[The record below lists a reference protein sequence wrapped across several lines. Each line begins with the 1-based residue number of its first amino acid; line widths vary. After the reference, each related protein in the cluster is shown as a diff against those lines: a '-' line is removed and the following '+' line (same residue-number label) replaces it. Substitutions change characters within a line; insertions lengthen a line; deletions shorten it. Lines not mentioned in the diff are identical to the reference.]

1 MDGIN
6 LAILVGGLLFVVS
19 IIATLIS
26 ARLGAPMLLVFLI
39 IGMLA
44 GKQGLVG
51 IQFDN
56 PQVAFL
62 IGSIALTI
70 ILFDGGMRTRPERLR
85 VALAPAS
92 VLATFGV
99 ILTCVILGVAA
110 AYILNL
116 SLLEGLLLG
125 AILSSTDAAAVFSIF
140 QSQGIRIKQRVAST
154 LEIESGSNDPMA
166 IMLTLTILGMIVEG
180 KTLSFEVGKT
190 FLQQAVVGAVMGYV
204 AGRIFIFLCKKLPL
218 NFAFFPLF
226 AVASCVLIYAVTNV
240 FGGSGFLAVYLM
252 GYLVGNARL
261 PQIVHILRMLDGL
274 AWLSQISMFLMLGLL
289 VVPSNLMHHLLPAL
303 LIAGVMI
310 FVARPIAVFISLI
323 PFRFPIR
330 DQVFVSW
337 VGLRGAVPIILAL
350 FPWLAGMPN
359 EHLYFDVAFVVV
371 IVSLVVQGW
380 SIVPIAR
387 WLKLEVPAE
396 LAPDQAMPL
405 DAVPS
410 NDLLEVLA
418 FKVTDTSPVLA
429 IGWHD
434 LVFKQPIQ
442 FLGIIRDGEWILPDK
457 KPQFNVHDT
466 LMVMAKL
473 KHVQKISEVLAKDAE
488 ISVQSNTSFFGD
500 FVLNGNISISDLDA
514 FYTINFDGGDKNQTL
529 AAYIIRRF
537 HRRVVIG
544 DQVRLDGLLLTV
556 REVDDTGD
564 VIQVGIKLVEE
575 KPKIA

>member
-6 LAILVGGLLFVVS
+6 LAILVGGFLFVIS

-44 GKQGLVG
+44 GEEGIVG

-62 IGSIALTI
+62 IGSIALVI
-70 ILFDGGMRTRPERLR
+70 ILFDGGMRTHPERFR

-92 VLATFGV
+92 MLATVGV
-99 ILTCVILGVAA
+99 VLTCAIVGVSA
-110 AYILNL
+110 AY
-116 SLLEGLLLG
+116 LLDMTLLQGLLLG

-140 QSQGIRIKQRVAST
+140 QSQGLRIKERVAST

-166 IMLTLTILGMIVEG
+166 VMLTLTLVGVLAEG
-180 KTLSFEVGKT
+180 HALSWDVGRT
-190 FLQQAVVGAVMGYV
+190 FLQQAVVGGIMGYG
-204 AGRIFIFLCKKLPL
+204 AGRVFVFLCRKLPL
-218 NFAFFPLF
+218 NFAFFPLL
-226 AVASCVLIYAVTNV
+226 AVASCIFIYAMTNM

-261 PQIVHILRMLDGL
+261 PQIIHILRMHDGL
-274 AWLSQISMFLMLGLL
+274 AWISQISMFLMLGLL
-289 VVPSNLMHHLLPAL
+289 VVPSNLMNHLLSAL
-303 LIAGVMI
+303 ILAAILI
-310 FVARPIAVFISLI
+310 FVARPIAVLFSLI
-323 PFRFPIR
+323 PFRFPVR
-330 DQVFVSW
+330 DQLFISW

-350 FPWLAGMPN
+350 FPWLAGMPD

-380 SIVPIAR
+380 SIVPVAR

-396 LAPDQAMPL
+396 LAPDNAMPL
-405 DAVPS
+405 DAIPS
-410 NDLLEVLA
+410 NDVMEVLS
-418 FKVTDTSPVLA
+418 FKVTDTSPVLTL
-429 IGWHD
+429 GWQD
-434 LVFKQPIQ
+434 FQFKQPIQ

-457 KPQFNVHDT
+457 KPVFHADDT
-466 LMVMAKL
+466 LMVLAKL

-488 ISVQSNTSFFGD
+488 KSVLSNSSFFGD
-500 FVLNGNISISDLDA
+500 FVLNGDINLSDLDA
-514 FYTINFDGGDKNQTL
+514 FYTINLVGQDKNQTL
-529 AAYIIRRF
+529 AAYIAQRF

-544 DQVRLDGLLLTV
+544 DQLRLDQLLLTV
-556 REVDDTGD
+556 RQVNEAGEAT
-564 VIQVGIKLVEE
+564 QVGIKPVSD
-575 KPKIA
+575 